1 MSIIHAV
8 ILGLVQGLTEF
19 LPVSSSG
26 HLALVPW
33 LFGWDHF
40 GGDDTLENAFDVALH
55 LGTLIGSVVYL
66 RSDVARYSSAAMGWF
81 KDRGPLIGDV
91 RVAWLLATTAVP
103 TGILGMVVLA
113 ATDDL
118 GDRTW
123 LVAVS
128 LIVFGVAL
136 YLADRHHG
144 SRKVD
149 DLRLRDA
156 LLLGTAQGLA
166 FQPGVSRSGVTL
178 TVARGMGIEREAA
191 TRLVVLMSLPIIA
204 GAGLVKASDLVVP
217 TDWWGAFV
225 WGTLAAAVS
234 GWFAVHWMLR
244 LVARTGFGGFAIYRV
259 GVGVGVLVLLASS
272 FR

>member
-1 MSIIHAV
+1 VSTLHAI

-19 LPVSSSG
+19 LPISSSG

-40 GGDDTLENAFDVALH
+40 GGDDVLENAFDVALH
-55 LGTLIGSVVYL
+55 LGTLMGSIVYL
-66 RSDVARYSSAAMGWF
+66 RSDVIRYGTAGMGWL
-81 KDRGPLIGDV
+81 KKRGPLSGDA
-91 RVAWLLATTAVP
+91 RVAWLLAATAVP
-103 TGILGMVVLA
+103 TGILGLLVVA
-113 ATDDL
+113 VTDDL

-128 LIVFGVAL
+128 LIVFGLVL
-136 YLADRHHG
+136 YLADRRPSDRG
-144 SRKVD
+144 LD
-149 DLRLRDA
+149 DIRLRDA
-156 LLLGTAQGLA
+156 LLLGVAQGLA

-178 TVARGMGIEREAA
+178 TVARGVGIEREAA
-191 TRLVVLMSLPIIA
+191 TRLVFLMSLPVIA

-217 TDWWGAFV
+217 AGWWGPFI

-244 LVARTGFGGFAIYRV
+244 FVARVGFGGFAVYRV
-259 GVGVGVLVLLASS
+259 AVGVGVLVLLASS